1 MDTTGVEEIMGR
13 QNRKATDDLRVKV
26 GILRTVLLALRRET
40 HDSCEDGWY
49 ACPKSED
56 YLGNDTSGECNCG
69 LDVTN
74 ALIDATLEETK

>member
-1 MDTTGVEEIMGR
+1 MDNI
-13 QNRKATDDLRVKV
+13 DDLRIKV

-56 YLGNDTSGECNCG
+56 YLGNDASGECTCG